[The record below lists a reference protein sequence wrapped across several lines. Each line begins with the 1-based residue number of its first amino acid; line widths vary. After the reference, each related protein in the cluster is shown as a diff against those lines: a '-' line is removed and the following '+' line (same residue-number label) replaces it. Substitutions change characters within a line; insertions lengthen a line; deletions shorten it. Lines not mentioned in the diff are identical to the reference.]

1 VFMPIP
7 QLKKRSYGYVGNQ
20 KKKGKKKEDSDLKKK
35 IKKILIYSLLF
46 LTVFGF
52 LFITIL
58 TAWISKDL
66 PDPDKLTDRQVAQ
79 STKIYDRTG
88 DHLLY
93 EIFGDEKR
101 TLIELDQVPKNLV
114 NGLIA
119 TEDTSFYQHNG
130 IRPLS
135 ILRSIVVGIFTKQ
148 KIGSG
153 ASTLTQQLV
162 KNAILTNEHSILR
175 KIKEAIMTLRIEQKY
190 TKDQIL
196 KIYFNEIPY
205 GSSNYGVESAAESY
219 FGKNASELDLAES
232 ATLAGLPKAP
242 STYLNDHTALK
253 QRRNF
258 VLSRMYNEGYITEEE
273 EKVAQ
278 AEELSIK
285 QSFNNIEAPH
295 FVLYVKQQLVE
306 KYGETM
312 VDTGGLKVITT
323 LDWDKQKIAQK
334 IMDDEADAILNSA
347 GADNTS
353 LVSIDPKTGQ
363 FLAMIGSRNFFDDS
377 IDGQFNVATLGKR
390 QPGSSFKPIIYAA
403 GFEKGYTPDTVLFD
417 TVTNFAI
424 SGEPFIPKDYDLK
437 ERGPVTVRQALQ
449 GSLNI
454 PAVKMLYLV
463 GEKNSKSMA
472 ERMGYTTLS
481 NGDFGLTLVLGSGEV
496 KLIEHTNAFAIFAN
510 RGYHHD
516 LTSILKV
523 EDSDGKILEE
533 WKNKKGVQVFD
544 NKIADSISNILSD
557 DAARAYVFGLNSVL
571 TLPGRPVAVKTG
583 TTQYYV
589 DAWTVGYTP
598 SLVTGVWAGN
608 TDNTPMKAG
617 YGGSMVAA
625 KIWNSFMQKAL
636 KNTPVEQFAPAPIN
650 DTTKPVLRGSD
661 GGKITLQVDK
671 ATGNLATSSTPPEYV
686 EERTYIQPHS
696 ILYYVNK
703 NDPRGDPP
711 TNPAD
716 DPQFSAWE
724 QGIQDWITRNKEA
737 NPDWNLSFDE
747 PPTEY
752 DTAHSL
758 ELIPT
763 LTVFYP
769 EEGQTITDRQLDTDV
784 AVSAPRGVSKV
795 NYKLDGVYVG
805 VENQHP
811 FNLHYYMQEQSPG
824 EHTLTIIVEDDV
836 GNKLQQDVKFNLQ
849 AGEVKPTTTFLEDYT
864 TISSFPKTIILRP
877 IKLENIKNVSLYYES
892 NGTRTLV
899 ESLNDFSN
907 LFSGQI
913 LMTWKNAVPGQYKLI
928 SETTDTS
935 NNKNIES
942 IDTEVK

>member
-1 VFMPIP
+1 
-7 QLKKRSYGYVGNQ
+7 
-20 KKKGKKKEDSDLKKK
+20 
-35 IKKILIYSLLF
+35 
-46 LTVFGF
+46 
-52 LFITIL
+52 
-58 TAWISKDL
+58 
-66 PDPDKLTDRQVAQ
+66 
-79 STKIYDRTG
+79 
-88 DHLLY
+88 
-93 EIFGDEKR
+93 
-101 TLIELDQVPKNLV
+101 
-114 NGLIA
+114 
-119 TEDTSFYQHNG
+119 
-130 IRPLS
+130 
-135 ILRSIVVGIFTKQ
+135 
-148 KIGSG
+148 
-153 ASTLTQQLV
+153 
-162 KNAILTNEHSILR
+162 
-175 KIKEAIMTLRIEQKY
+175 
-190 TKDQIL
+190 
-196 KIYFNEIPY
+196 
-205 GSSNYGVESAAESY
+205 
-219 FGKNASELDLAES
+219 
-232 ATLAGLPKAP
+232 
-242 STYLNDHTALK
+242 
-253 QRRNF
+253 
-258 VLSRMYNEGYITEEE
+258 
-273 EKVAQ
+273 
-278 AEELSIK
+278 
-285 QSFNNIEAPH
+285 
-295 FVLYVKQQLVE
+295 
-306 KYGETM
+306 
-312 VDTGGLKVITT
+312 
-323 LDWDKQKIAQK
+323 
-334 IMDDEADAILNSA
+334 LNSA

-363 FLAMIGSRNFFDDS
+363 VLAMIGSRNFFDDS

-390 QPGSSFKPIIYAA
+390 QPGSSFKPIIYVA
-403 GFEKGYTPDTVLFD
+403 GFEKGYTPDTILFD
-417 TVTNFAI
+417 TVTNFAV
-424 SGEPFIPKDYDLK
+424 SGKDYIPKNYDLK
-437 ERGPVTVRQALQ
+437 ERGPITVRQALQ

-454 PAVKMLYLV
+454 PAVKMMYLV
-463 GEKNSKSMA
+463 GDKDSKNMA

-481 NGDFGLTLVLGSGEV
+481 DGNFGLTLVLGGGEV
-496 KLIEHTNAFAIFAN
+496 KLIEHINAFAVFAD
-510 RGYHHD
+510 RGYHHN

-523 EDSDGKILEE
+523 EDDNGKILEE
-533 WKNKKGVQVFD
+533 WKNQKDEQIMD
-544 NKIADSISNILSD
+544 NKVADSISNVLSD
-557 DAARAYVFGLNSVL
+557 DTARAYVFGSNSIL
-571 TLPGRPVAVKTG
+571 TLPDRPVAVKTG
-583 TTQYYV
+583 TTQNYV
-589 DAWTVGYTP
+589 DSWTIGYTP

-636 KNTPVEQFAPAPIN
+636 KDTPVEQFAPAPIN
-650 DTTKPVLRGSD
+650 DATKPVLRGSD

-836 GNKLQQDVKFNLQ
+836 DNKLQQDVKFNLQ